1 MRCCDNFRRF
11 LHEDSLSAVC
21 SKRFR
26 TTAEVEVVEE
36 VVAALDDTRDAGGRR
51 CLLTFLRCAG
61 KSNSVGTASKINDK
75 CKTLGLSINS
85 FAEGHFMML
94 GKFKFCEKKL
104 SGI

>member
-1 MRCCDNFRRF
+1 
-11 LHEDSLSAVC
+11 
-21 SKRFR
+21 
-26 TTAEVEVVEE
+26 VEEE

-85 FAEGHFMML
+85 FAEGHFMLL